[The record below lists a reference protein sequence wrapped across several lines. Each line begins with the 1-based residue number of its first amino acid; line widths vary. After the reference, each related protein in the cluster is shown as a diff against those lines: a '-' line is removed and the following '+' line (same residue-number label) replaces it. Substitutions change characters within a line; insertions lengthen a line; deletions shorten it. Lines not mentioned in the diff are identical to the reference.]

1 MDDESGNG
9 DKISELLDALESA
22 TKLKGDIEAAR
33 GIAATT
39 ESKAEN
45 AIGMAVLALMLSFMH
60 LAADHPRI
68 ARRIKGLW
76 VRLLRARVS
85 DAATVD
91 EVEQA
96 MTALCR
102 VAEE

>member
-22 TKLKGDIEAAR
+22 TRLRREIEAAR
-33 GIAATT
+33 DIAATT

-45 AIGMAVLALMLSFMH
+45 AVRVAVLALVLSFMH
-60 LAADHPRI
+60 SAADHPRT
-68 ARRIKGLW
+68 ARRIKHLW
-76 VRLLRARVS
+76 VRLLRAQVS

-91 EVEQA
+91 ELEQV

-102 VAEE
+102 VGED

>member
-22 TKLKGDIEAAR
+22 TRLRREIEAAR
-33 GIAATT
+33 DIAATT

-45 AIGMAVLALMLSFMH
+45 AIRVAVLALVLSFMH
-60 LAADHPRI
+60 SAADHPRT
-68 ARRIKGLW
+68 ARRIKHLW
-76 VRLLRARVS
+76 VRLLRAQVS

-91 EVEQA
+91 ELEQV

-102 VAEE
+102 VGED